1 MELCIANNL
10 CFLRHRHN
18 YSLEALAE
26 IISVSRQTVAKWET
40 GASCPDLLN
49 CVKLA
54 ALYKV
59 SLDELVNK
67 PLEEALG
74 SEFEVSGESIC
85 GVVEI
90 SAENTLAVPQVV
102 LDMFGISGGDKELLL
117 ADKRQGIAI
126 IKCSS
131 F

>member
-1 MELCIANNL
+1 M
-10 CFLRHRHN
+10 
-18 YSLEALAE
+18 
-26 IISVSRQTVAKWET
+26 
-40 GASCPDLLN
+40 
-49 CVKLA
+49 
-54 ALYKV
+54 
-59 SLDELVNK
+59 NK

-102 LDMFGISGGDKELLL
+102 LDMFGISGGDKVLLL

-126 IKCSS
+126 VKCSS

>member
-40 GASCPDLLN
+40 GDSCPDLLN

-102 LDMFGISGGDKELLL
+102 LDMFGISGGNKVLLL